1 MKQLIRDWTPLAVFT
16 ALLVA
21 MTGLMASFIPS
32 SQNTVTKIVVQKQ
45 VVLANEKQIANLFIN
60 QLLTPKSA
68 ACFRAILMKESNMRP
83 AAVNKQSGAK
93 GVSQLLDSTYRN
105 LGLRHSADPLA
116 QSVAALAYISRH
128 FGGANSTCNAW
139 KVWQKKSSY

>member
-16 ALLVA
+16 VLLVA
-21 MTGLMASFIPS
+21 MTGAMASLIPPGE
-32 SQNTVTKIVVQKQ
+32 NTVTKIVVQKQ

-68 ACFRAILMKESNMRP
+68 ACFRAILMKESHMRTG
-83 AAVNKQSGAK
+83 AVNDQSGAK
-93 GVSQLLDSTYRN
+93 GMGQILASTYRN

-128 FGGANSTCNAW
+128 FGGVNSTCNAW
-139 KVWQKKSSY
+139 KVWQKHFSY

>member
-16 ALLVA
+16 VLLVA
-21 MTGLMASFIPS
+21 MTGAMASFIPPGE
-32 SQNTVTKIVVQKQ
+32 NKVTKIVVHER
-45 VVLANEKQIANLFIN
+45 VLLATDKQITNLFID

-68 ACFRAILMKESNMRP
+68 KCFRAILVKESNMRP
-83 AAVNKQSGAK
+83 AALNKQTGAK
-93 GVSQLLDSTYRN
+93 GMGQILASTYRN

-128 FGGANSTCNAW
+128 FGGTNSTCNAW
-139 KVWQKKSSY
+139 KVWQKKFSY